1 MPKAQ
6 VATSW
11 YTKSDDRRRQEQ
23 IDQGGDPYI
32 FRVNL
37 GTYNEFDVPTGLFD
51 QDNLIIVPV
60 SDSKTTYL
68 AGLFDN
74 LEGAIAYQKSI
85 KKSGYSNPFI
95 VAFKDGEKVEF

>member
-1 MPKAQ
+1 M
-6 VATSW
+6 
-11 YTKSDDRRRQEQ
+11 KSFSRQEQ

-37 GTYNEFDVPTGLFD
+37 GTYEEFATPAGLFE

-60 SDSKTTYL
+60 SNSKTTYL
-68 AGLFDN
+68 AGLFYN
-74 LEGAIAYQKSI
+74 LEGAISYQKSI
-85 KKSGYSNPFI
+85 KKSGYTNPFI